1 MGKSRARYMQG
12 TNVIRTHEQ
21 LKNTKL
27 IWWYGKPMNVKFLT
41 RMQYNLIAEWIERG
55 ILVEAVLKEE
65 TK

>member
-27 IWWYGKPMNVKFLT
+27 IWWYGKPMNVSFLM
-41 RMQYNLIAEWIERG
+41 RMQYNLVTGWIERG
-55 ILVEAVLKEE
+55 ILVEAVLKEDN
-65 TK
+65 K